1 MLKMIVLGTLLIG
14 LIGIL
19 VAGAVI
25 RTIDKTG
32 NVAEARGESR
42 GQGGAGVAYADE
54 ATQGNYGDGRGGG
67 GQGRGAGAA
76 GSAES
81 APLAEAVAPEDW
93 LTYEGTVTQAPAA
106 GVDMVLA
113 TDDGQE
119 LTVGTGPGY
128 LEEQGFS
135 LAAGE
140 RVQVQG
146 FWEDGEFK
154 AGQLTRL
161 RDGATIMIRDVY
173 GRPAWS
179 GGYGRGAG
187 GQEAGGAGAGTQGG
201 GGASRGSSAA
211 PEIAPGGYG
220 SEGNAEAPGDGTGT
234 GQAQVDE
241 WLTLAGSVVSIDA
254 DELLVQTDDGQQI
267 LIDGRARRF
276 LDELGFAAQVGQ
288 RLQLTGFYENDDFEV
303 GTVENMST
311 GQTVEIRDE
320 SGRPLW
326 AGRGRRSGNW

>member
-1 MLKMIVLGTLLIG
+1 MLKKIVLGTLLIG

-32 NVAEARGESR
+32 NVAEARGEGR
-42 GQGGAGVAYADE
+42 GQGGDGVAYADE
-54 ATQGNYGDGRGGG
+54 ATQASYANGRGGG
-67 GQGRGAGAA
+67 GQGRGAGTA
-76 GSAES
+76 GSVES

-113 TDDGQE
+113 GDDGQE
-119 LTVGTGPGY
+119 LIVGTGPGY

-135 LAAGE
+135 LEAGE

-161 RDGATIMIRDVY
+161 RDGATIMIRDLY

-179 GGYGRGAG
+179 GAFGRGTGGQGAGNSSAGSAGAG
-187 GQEAGGAGAGTQGG
+187 GAV
-201 GGASRGSSAA
+201 S
-211 PEIAPGGYG
+211 PESAPGGYG
-220 SEGNAEAPGDGTGT
+220 GEGNTETPGDGTGT

-241 WLTLAGSVVSIDA
+241 WLTLAGSVVSVDA

-276 LDELGFAAQVGQ
+276 LDELGFAAQIGQ
-288 RLQLTGFYENDDFEV
+288 RLQLTGFYEDGDFEV
-303 GTVENMST
+303 GTVENLTT

-320 SGRPLW
+320 TGRPLW
-326 AGRGRRSGNW
+326 AGRGRRSGTW

>member
-1 MLKMIVLGTLLIG
+1 MLKKIVLGTLLIG

-32 NVAEARGESR
+32 NVAEARGAGH

-54 ATQGNYGDGRGGG
+54 ATQGNYGSSRGGG
-67 GQGRGAGAA
+67 GQGRAA
-76 GSAES
+76 GTAGSVET

-93 LTYEGTVTQAPAA
+93 VTYEGTVRQAPAA

-135 LAAGE
+135 LEAGE
-140 RVQVQG
+140 QVQVQG

-187 GQEAGGAGAGTQGG
+187 SQGAGGAGGQGAGGAGG
-201 GGASRGSSAA
+201 GSSVA
-211 PEIAPGGYG
+211 PETAPGGYSG
-220 SEGNAEAPGDGTGT
+220 EGNAEAPGDGTGT

-241 WLTLAGSVVSIDA
+241 WLTLAGSVVSVDA

-267 LIDGRARRF
+267 LIDGRAKRF
-276 LDELGFAAQVGQ
+276 LDELGLTAQVGQ
-288 RLQLTGFYENDDFEV
+288 RLQLTGFYEDGDFEV
-303 GTVENMST
+303 GTVENVST
-311 GQTVEIRDE
+311 GQTVQIRDE
-320 SGRPLW
+320 NGRPLW
-326 AGRGRRSGNW
+326 AGGGRRGGTW

>member
-1 MLKMIVLGTLLIG
+1 MLKKIVLGTLLIG

-32 NVAEARGESR
+32 NVAEARGEGR

-54 ATQGNYGDGRGGG
+54 ATQASYGNGRGGG
-67 GQGRGAGAA
+67 GQGRAA
-76 GSAES
+76 GSAGSAET

-93 LTYEGTVTQAPAA
+93 LTYEGTVTRAPAA

-113 TDDGQE
+113 GDDGQE
-119 LTVGTGPGY
+119 LIVGTGPGY

-135 LAAGE
+135 LEAGE

-161 RDGATIMIRDVY
+161 RDGATIMIRDLY

-179 GGYGRGAG
+179 GAFGRGTGGQGAGNSSAGSAGAG
-187 GQEAGGAGAGTQGG
+187 GAV
-201 GGASRGSSAA
+201 S
-211 PEIAPGGYG
+211 PESAPGGYG
-220 SEGNAEAPGDGTGT
+220 GEGNTETPGDGTGT

-241 WLTLAGSVVSIDA
+241 WLTLAGSVVSVDA

-276 LDELGFAAQVGQ
+276 LDELGFAAQIGQ
-288 RLQLTGFYENDDFEV
+288 RLQLTGFYEDGDFEV
-303 GTVENMST
+303 GTVENLTT

-320 SGRPLW
+320 TGRPLW
-326 AGRGRRSGNW
+326 AGRGRRSGTW

>member
-1 MLKMIVLGTLLIG
+1 MLKKIVLGTLLIG

-32 NVAEARGESR
+32 NVAEARGAGR
-42 GQGGAGVAYADE
+42 GQGGTGVAYADE
-54 ATQGNYGDGRGGG
+54 ATQGSYGSGRGGG
-67 GQGRGAGAA
+67 GLGRAA
-76 GSAES
+76 GTANGVET

-93 LTYEGTVTQAPAA
+93 VTYEGTITQAPAA

-113 TDDGQE
+113 ADDGQE

-135 LAAGE
+135 LEVGE
-140 RVQVQG
+140 QVQVQG

-161 RDGATIMIRDVY
+161 SDGATLMIRDVY
-173 GRPAWS
+173 GRPTWS
-179 GGYGRGAG
+179 GGYSRGAG
-187 GQEAGGAGAGTQGG
+187 GQGAGSAGG
-201 GGASRGSSAA
+201 GSSVA
-211 PEIAPGGYG
+211 PETAPGGYSG
-220 SEGNAEAPGDGTGT
+220 EGNAEAPGDGTGT

-241 WLTLAGSVVSIDA
+241 WLTLAGSVVSVDA

-267 LIDGRARRF
+267 LIDGRAKRF
-276 LDELGFAAQVGQ
+276 LDELGFTAQGGQ
-288 RLQLTGFYENDDFEV
+288 RLQLTGFYEDGDFEV
-303 GTVENMST
+303 GTVDNITT
-311 GQTVEIRDE
+311 GQTVQIRDE

-326 AGRGRRSGNW
+326 AGGGRRGGTW

>member
-1 MLKMIVLGTLLIG
+1 MLKKIVLGTLLIG

-32 NVAEARGESR
+32 NVAEARGEGR
-42 GQGGAGVAYADE
+42 GQGGDGVAYADE
-54 ATQGNYGDGRGGG
+54 ATQASYANGRGGG
-67 GQGRGAGAA
+67 GQGRGAGTAA
-76 GSAES
+76 SVES

-113 TDDGQE
+113 GDDGQE
-119 LTVGTGPGY
+119 LIVGTGPGY

-135 LAAGE
+135 LEAGE

-161 RDGATIMIRDVY
+161 RDGATIMIRDLY

-179 GGYGRGAG
+179 GAFGRGTGGQGAGNSSAGSAGAG
-187 GQEAGGAGAGTQGG
+187 GAV
-201 GGASRGSSAA
+201 S
-211 PEIAPGGYG
+211 PESAPGGYG
-220 SEGNAEAPGDGTGT
+220 GEGNTETPGDGTGT

-241 WLTLAGSVVSIDA
+241 WLTLAGSVVSVDA

-276 LDELGFAAQVGQ
+276 LDELGFAAQIGQ
-288 RLQLTGFYENDDFEV
+288 RLQLTGFYEDGDFEV
-303 GTVENMST
+303 GTVENLTT

-320 SGRPLW
+320 TGRPLW
-326 AGRGRRSGNW
+326 AGRGRRSGTW